1 MTRLSP
7 VKATIAIVV
16 TEETEEKKKTGW
28 GRERFAGLCMS
39 PQQLKRMLAKR

>member
-16 TEETEEKKKTGW
+16 TEETEEKKTGW
-28 GRERFAGLCMS
+28 GREKFAGLCMS